1 MTILL
6 TMTGIDAGPWQQQLE
21 ALNLNQEFLIW
32 PSDEP
37 LDSVKY
43 ALAWNSP
50 HGVLAR
56 CPNLEVVFSLGA
68 GVDHL
73 ISDPDL
79 PDVPIVRIVDPNLTM
94 RMTEYVVFHVL
105 LHHRRFHDYDRA
117 QRAKKWE
124 VLYQPGANEVRVGV
138 MGMGTLGSDSA
149 CKLRDLGFQ
158 VAGWSNSPKSF
169 AGIESFAGMDQLTP
183 FLNRTDILVVLLPHT
198 PETEGILNKNLFA
211 ALARDG
217 AGQGPVLINAGRGRL
232 QIDDDI
238 VTALDENVLHAVSL
252 DVFEQE
258 PLPVDSALWSHERA
272 TLTPHIASESDN
284 RALTKYIAEQIK
296 RHESGQALENVI
308 DNTKGY

>member
-6 TMTGIDAGPWQQQLE
+6 TMTGIDAEPWQQQLE

-32 PSDEP
+32 PGDEP

-50 HGVLAR
+50 HGVLAG

-117 QRAKKWE
+117 QKAKKWE

-138 MGMGTLGSDSA
+138 MGMGALGSDSA

-217 AGQGPVLINAGRGRL
+217 AGQGPILINAGRGGL

-258 PLPVDSALWSHERA
+258 PLPGDSALWSHERA

-296 RHESGQALENVI
+296 RHEAGLALENVI

>member
-6 TMTGIDAGPWQQQLE
+6 TITGTDAKPWKQQLE
-21 ALNLNQEFLIW
+21 VLTPNHPIIIW

-37 LDSVKY
+37 LDAVKY

-50 HGVLAR
+50 PGVLAR
-56 CPNLEVVFSLGA
+56 CANLEVIFSLGA

-79 PDVPIVRIVDPNLTM
+79 PDIPIVRIVDANLTM

-117 QRAKKWE
+117 QKAKKWE
-124 VLYQPGANEVRVGV
+124 ILHQPGANEVRVGV
-138 MGMGTLGSDSA
+138 MGMGALGSDAA

-158 VAGWSNSPKSF
+158 VAGWSNSPKNIPGIDSF
-169 AGIESFAGMDQLTP
+169 AGADQLTP

-198 PETEGILNKNLFA
+198 AETEGILNKNLFS
-211 ALARDG
+211 ALAQDSV
-217 AGQGPVLINAGRGRL
+217 GQGPVLINAGRGKL
-232 QIDDDI
+232 QIDAEI
-238 VTALDENVLHAVSL
+238 VAALDENVLHAVSL

-258 PLPVDSALWSHERA
+258 PLPEDSPLWGHERA

-284 RALTKYIAEQIK
+284 RALTKYIAEQIR
-296 RHESGQALENVI
+296 RHEAGLALENVI

>member
-6 TMTGIDAGPWQQQLE
+6 TMTGIDAAPWKQQLE
-21 ALNLNQEFLIW
+21 ALALDYPILIW
-32 PSDEP
+32 PSDKP
-37 LDSVKY
+37 LDDVKY

-50 HGVLAR
+50 PGVLAR
-56 CPNLEVVFSLGA
+56 CSNLEAVFSLGA

-117 QRAKKWE
+117 QKAKEWKI
-124 VLYQPGANEVRVGV
+124 LHQPGANEVRVGV
-138 MGMGTLGSDSA
+138 MGMGALGSDSA

-158 VAGWSNSPKSF
+158 VAGWSNSPKNIP
-169 AGIESFAGMDQLTP
+169 GIESFAGADQLTA

-198 PETEGILNKNLFA
+198 PDTEGILNKNLFA

-217 AGQGPVLINAGRGRL
+217 AGQGPILINAGRGKL
-232 QIDDDI
+232 QIDAEI
-238 VTALDENVLHAVSL
+238 AVALDDKVLHAASL
-252 DVFEQE
+252 DVFEHE
-258 PLPVDSALWSHERA
+258 PLPQDSALWNHERV

-296 RHESGQALENVI
+296 RHEAGLALENVI

>member
-6 TMTGIDAGPWQQQLE
+6 TMTGIDAEPWQQQLE
-21 ALNLNQEFLIW
+21 ALNLNHGFLIW

-117 QRAKKWE
+117 QKARKWE

-138 MGMGTLGSDSA
+138 MGMGALGSDSA
-149 CKLRDLGFQ
+149 CRLRDLGFQ
-158 VAGWSNSPKSF
+158 VAGWSNSPKNF
-169 AGIESFAGMDQLTP
+169 PGIESFAGADQLMP

-198 PETEGILNKNLFA
+198 PETEGILNKKLFA
-211 ALARDG
+211 ALAQDG
-217 AGQGPVLINAGRGRL
+217 VGQGPVLINAGRGKL
-232 QIDDDI
+232 QIDNDI
-238 VTALDENVLHAVSL
+238 LAALDENILYAASL
-252 DVFEQE
+252 DVFEHE
-258 PLPVDSALWSHERA
+258 PLPVDSALWGHERV
-272 TLTPHIASESDN
+272 TVTPHIASESDN
-284 RALTKYIAEQIK
+284 RALTKYIAEQIR
-296 RHESGQALENVI
+296 RHEAGLALENVI

>member
-6 TMTGIDAGPWQQQLE
+6 TMTGTDAAPWKQQLE
-21 ALNLNQEFLIW
+21 ILTPDHPIIVW
-32 PSDEP
+32 PGDEP
-37 LDSVKY
+37 LDGVKY

-50 HGVLAR
+50 PGVLAR
-56 CPNLEVVFSLGA
+56 CANLEVIFSLGA

-79 PDVPIVRIVDPNLTM
+79 PDIPIVRIVDPNLTM

-117 QRAKKWE
+117 QKAKKWE
-124 VLYQPGANEVRVGV
+124 ILYQPGANEVRVGV
-138 MGMGTLGSDSA
+138 MGMGALGSDAA
-149 CKLRDLGFQ
+149 CRLRDLGFQ
-158 VAGWSNSPKSF
+158 VAGWSNSYKDFP
-169 AGIESFAGMDQLTP
+169 GIESFAGTDQLTA

-198 PETEGILNKNLFA
+198 PETDSILNKKLFA

-217 AGQGPVLINAGRGRL
+217 AGQGPILINAGRGKL
-232 QIDDDI
+232 QIDDEI
-238 VTALDENVLHAVSL
+238 VTALDENVLHAASL
-252 DVFEQE
+252 DVFEEE
-258 PLPVDSALWSHERA
+258 PLPGDSALWEHERV

-284 RALTKYIAEQIK
+284 RALTKYIAEQIE
-296 RHESGQALENVI
+296 RHEAGLALENVI